1 MNPLKFFKQA
11 IHDEEKHE
19 LTSSNQGYLYC
30 LYNSVFSKYGEH
42 VYKLGRTNHLET
54 RLKHYTTSY
63 IEPSKFLYTTN
74 LLSDS
79 IKCERILFFLLRKY
93 RVRAQRE
100 FFNLELNVIIETIQ
114 KIELLTDRQIDRIY
128 SRILSK
134 ICPDNIL
141 SKLEFLNDEQYLKF
155 LDFDYSIIDEYLEKF
170 RYRPKSKSQLIN
182 YVSSEELEL
191 STLMYTND
199 SIEDDTIELNNEIK
213 EKLII

>member
-1 MNPLKFFKQA
+1 VLPEAARAAVNTGST
-11 IHDEEKHE
+11 I
-19 LTSSNQGYLYC
+19 
-30 LYNSVFSKYGEH
+30 V
-42 VYKLGRTNHLET
+42 
-54 RLKHYTTSY
+54 
-63 IEPSKFLYTTN
+63 
-74 LLSDS
+74 
-79 IKCERILFFLLRKY
+79 LFFLLRKY